1 MERFDIILGVARGL
15 TYLHQH
21 GISHYNLK
29 SSNVLLDSNGE
40 PKVGDYGLAK
50 LLPMLD
56 RYVLSSKI
64 QSALGYMAPEFACK
78 TVKITEKCDVYGFG
92 VLVLEVLTGRR
103 PVEYLEDDVVVLC
116 DLVRSALEEGR
127 PEDCIDPRLCSE
139 FPMDEAL
146 PIIKLGL
153 VCTSQVPSNRPD
165 MGEVVSMLELV
176 RSPQDSAE
184 DELV

>member
-1 MERFDIILGVARGL
+1 
-15 TYLHQH
+15 
-21 GISHYNLK
+21 
-29 SSNVLLDSNGE
+29 
-40 PKVGDYGLAK
+40 
-50 LLPMLD
+50 
-56 RYVLSSKI
+56 
-64 QSALGYMAPEFACK
+64 MAPEFACK

-116 DLVRSALEEGR
+116 DLVRSALEESR
-127 PEDCIDPRLCSE
+127 PEDCIDPRLCGE
-139 FPMDEAL
+139 FSMDEAL

-165 MGEVVSMLELV
+165 MGEVVNILELV